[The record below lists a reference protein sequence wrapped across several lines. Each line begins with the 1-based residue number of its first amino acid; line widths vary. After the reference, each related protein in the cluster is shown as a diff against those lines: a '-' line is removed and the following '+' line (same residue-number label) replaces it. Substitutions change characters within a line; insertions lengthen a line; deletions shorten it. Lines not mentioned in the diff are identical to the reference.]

1 MQTVITHNN
10 RATPTI
16 RQKVALWVDSSP
28 VQNAIIYLIVFN
40 AITLGLDTSVTVR
53 DLTGGVLGVL
63 EKAVLAVFVAEL
75 SVKLY
80 AYGWRFFRS
89 YWNIFDLAIVVISVG
104 AASGPLSV
112 LRALRILR
120 VLVLLTKIERLRSIV
135 ESLLR
140 ALPSIGWVA
149 LLLSLVFYIY
159 AVIGTGL
166 FGESFPQYFGHLGRS
181 LYTLFQIMTLESWSH
196 GISRPVLEVYPMA
209 WVYFVSFVALSA
221 FVVLNLFIGIIVS
234 TMQEQQ
240 QEQEALAA
248 QGREDKAHKDREE
261 LIAMVRD
268 IQEQISKL

>member
-1 MQTVITHNN
+1 MQTSLIHN
-10 RATPTI
+10 RASPTI
-16 RQKVALWVDSSP
+16 RQKVAMWVDSSYI
-28 VQNAIIYLIVFN
+28 QNAIIYLIVFN
-40 AITLGLDTSVTVR
+40 AITLGLDTSTTVR
-53 DLTGGVLGVL
+53 DLTGGVLGTL

-80 AYGWRFFRS
+80 AYGWKFFRS
-89 YWNIFDLAIVVISVG
+89 YWNIFDLTIVVISVG

-120 VLVLLTKIERLRSIV
+120 VLVLLTKMQRLRGIV

-149 LLLSLVFYIY
+149 LLLAIVFYIY

-166 FGESFPQYFGHLGRS
+166 FGDSFPQYFGHLGRS

-209 WVYFVSFVALSA
+209 WIYFVSFVALSA

-240 QEQEALAA
+240 QESEALAA
-248 QGREDKAHKDREE
+248 QVREDQAHKDREE
-261 LIAMVRD
+261 MIAMIKD

>member
-1 MQTVITHNN
+1 MPNIITTQN
-10 RATPTI
+10 APMPTL
-16 RQKVALWVDSSP
+16 RQRLASWVSSP
-28 VQNAIIYLIVFN
+28 SVQNAIVYLIVFN
-40 AITLGLDTSVTVR
+40 AITLGLDTSATIR
-53 DLTGGVLGVL
+53 AYTGGILGIV
-63 EKAVLAVFVAEL
+63 EQAILAVFVAEL
-75 SVKLY
+75 VVKLL
-80 AYGWRFFRS
+80 AYGPRFFRS
-89 YWNIFDLAIVVISVG
+89 NWNIFDLVIVAISVG
-104 AASGPLSV
+104 AASGPLAI

-120 VLVLLTKIERLRSIV
+120 VLVLLTKIERLRNIV
-135 ESLLR
+135 ESLIK

-149 LLLSLVFYIY
+149 FLLSLVFYIY

-240 QEQEALAA
+240 QEQDDIKA
-248 QGREDKAHKDREE
+248 QARNDKAHKDREE
-261 LIAMVRD
+261 LLAIVKN
-268 IQEQISKL
+268 IQEQLTGL